1 MRQSLMVSSRGQ
13 ITLPVKVRK
22 RLGIQSGGVVIL
34 EEKGSE
40 VLLRP
45 AAVIEVETY
54 SNVDIVRWDKE
65 DRLEP
70 SERKTV
76 LKRLRKQS

>member
-54 SNVDIVRWDKE
+54 SEADIVQWNKE

-70 SERKTV
+70 SDRKTL
-76 LKRLRKQS
+76 LKRLRK

>member
-1 MRQSLMVSSRGQ
+1 
-13 ITLPVKVRK
+13 
-22 RLGIQSGGVVIL
+22 VIL
-34 EEKGSE
+34 EDKGNE

-54 SNVDIVRWDKE
+54 SEADIVRWDKE

-70 SERKTV
+70 SERKKL

>member
-40 VLLRP
+40 ILLRP
-45 AAVIEVETY
+45 AAVIEFEIY
-54 SNVDIVRWDKE
+54 SEADIVRWDKE

-70 SERKTV
+70 SERKTL

>member
-1 MRQSLMVSSRGQ
+1 MRQNLMVSSRGQ

-40 VLLRP
+40 VFLRP

-54 SNVDIVRWDKE
+54 SDMDIVRWDKE

-76 LKRLRKQS
+76 LKRLRKQP

>member
-54 SNVDIVRWDKE
+54 SDVDIVRWDKE

>member
-54 SNVDIVRWDKE
+54 SDVDIVRWDKE

-76 LKRLRKQS
+76 LKRLRKQP

>member
-1 MRQSLMVSSRGQ
+1 MRQNLMVSSRGQ

-54 SNVDIVRWDKE
+54 SDMDIVRWDKE

-76 LKRLRKQS
+76 LKRLRKQP

>member
-13 ITLPVKVRK
+13 ITLPVKVRE

-40 VLLRP
+40 LLLRP

-54 SNVDIVRWDKE
+54 SEEDIVRWDKE

-70 SERKTV
+70 SERKRL

>member
-1 MRQSLMVSSRGQ
+1 LMVSSRGQ

-34 EEKGSE
+34 EQKGSE

-54 SNVDIVRWDKE
+54 SETDIVRWDKE
-65 DRLEP
+65 DRLEH
-70 SERKTV
+70 SERERL

>member
-40 VLLRP
+40 ILLRP

-54 SNVDIVRWDKE
+54 SEAGIVRWDKE

-70 SERKTV
+70 SERKTL
-76 LKRLRKQS
+76 LKHLRKQS

>member
-34 EEKGSE
+34 EEKGRE

-54 SNVDIVRWDKE
+54 SDVDIVRWDKE

-76 LKRLRKQS
+76 LKRLRKQP

>member
-22 RLGIQSGGVVIL
+22 RLGIQLGGVVIL

-54 SNVDIVRWDKE
+54 SEVDIVQWNKE

-70 SERKTV
+70 SDRKTL
-76 LKRLRKQS
+76 LKRLRK

>member
-40 VLLRP
+40 LLLRP

-54 SNVDIVRWDKE
+54 SEEDIVRWDKE

-70 SERKTV
+70 SERKTL

>member
-54 SNVDIVRWDKE
+54 SEEDVVRWDKE

-70 SERKTV
+70 SERKRL

>member
-1 MRQSLMVSSRGQ
+1 MRQSVMVSSRGQ

-40 VLLRP
+40 ILLRP

-54 SNVDIVRWDKE
+54 SEADIVRWDKE

-70 SERKTV
+70 SEQKIV

>member
-1 MRQSLMVSSRGQ
+1 MRQNLIVSGRGQ

-34 EEKGSE
+34 EDKGNE

-45 AAVIEVETY
+45 AAVIEAEAY
-54 SNVDIVRWDKE
+54 SEADIVRWDKE
-65 DRLEP
+65 DRLDP
-70 SERKTV
+70 SERKKLV
-76 LKRLRKQS
+76 KRLRKQS